1 MKWQTLLVTKG
12 SHSDRDSEENVR
24 EKKEERRVFASRNG
38 LNTVSA
44 GFNDIGLNLKEEWRG
59 YPNGK
64 VGFI

>member
-1 MKWQTLLVTKG
+1 ML
-12 SHSDRDSEENVR
+12 
-24 EKKEERRVFASRNG
+24 ERRKKKDVVFASRNG